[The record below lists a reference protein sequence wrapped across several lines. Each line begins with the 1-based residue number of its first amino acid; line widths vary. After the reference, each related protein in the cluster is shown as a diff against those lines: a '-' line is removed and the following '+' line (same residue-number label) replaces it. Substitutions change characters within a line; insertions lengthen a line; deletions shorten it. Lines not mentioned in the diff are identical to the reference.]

1 MFLLRIIF
9 FYFIFSFAFK
19 LISYF
24 LRLGKSSY
32 SINKENK
39 KSNKHPFDFKN
50 VVDADFK
57 DNDDEEE

>member
-9 FYFIFSFAFK
+9 FYFIFSFAYK
-19 LISYF
+19 LIAYF
-24 LRLGKSSY
+24 IRLGKSSY
-32 SINKENK
+32 SINKEN
-39 KSNKHPFDFKN
+39 NKNNKQPFNFKN

>member
-9 FYFIFSFAFK
+9 FYLIFSFVFK

-32 SINKENK
+32 SINK
-39 KSNKHPFDFKN
+39 KSNKQPFDFKN

-57 DNDDEEE
+57 DNDDAEE